1 MPVHQVA
8 LDVGGKT
15 GTAQVV
21 KLEKTAG
28 MREKAI
34 PWKYRD
40 HAWFGAIAPVDAPEI
55 AIVVLC
61 EHCGHGGSAAAPIAQ
76 RVLAK
81 WWEKRN
87 ATPAP
92 ALQAA
97 VVTDSDADHAAHAE
111 HDDATPADPAPSG
124 SLDGAD

>member
-1 MPVHQVA
+1 M
-8 LDVGGKT
+8 G
-15 GTAQVV
+15 
-21 KLEKTAG
+21 
-28 MREKAI
+28 EKAI

-97 VVTDSDADHAAHAE
+97 VVTDSEADHAAHAE
-111 HDDATPADPAPSG
+111 HDHATPADSAAPG
-124 SLDGAD
+124 SLDGTD